1 MNKKEGTDYFLEMKK
16 ARKEYYKRKKV
27 DDIARCKDCTNS
39 YQCGSFS
46 ESYCKLQSSDKM
58 IKNRRW

>member
-1 MNKKEGTDYFLEMKK
+1 MN
-16 ARKEYYKRKKV
+16 KKV

-58 IKNRRW
+58 INLYNRACENFNERN